1 MTKTWVT
8 ADPHWGHAGVCR
20 FTLDDGVTKLRP
32 WDNPDDMDVD
42 MIKAWNAVVKPEDR
56 VYVLGD
62 LAINRKSVPTIG
74 RCHGRK
80 VLVKGNH
87 DIFDLKDYLPFF
99 DDIRAY
105 VVKKTP
111 QGGKLIMSH
120 IPIHEESLGRWGLNI
135 HGHLHAHTVKKRTK
149 YNTLVDDKRYVC
161 VSVEQTNFT
170 PILLEEAVARGVPE
184 DTGWYKHDASN

>member
-20 FTLDDGVTKLRP
+20 FMGPDDATKLRP
-32 WDNPDDMDVD
+32 WDDPEEMDAA
-42 MIKAWNAVVKPEDR
+42 MIKNWNAVVSPQDR

-62 LAINRKSVPTIG
+62 LAINRKAIHKIG
-74 RCHGRK
+74 LCHGRK

-87 DIFDLKDYLPFF
+87 DIFALKDYLPYF

-120 IPIHEESLGRWGLNI
+120 IPIHEESLGRWGLNV
-135 HGHLHAHTVKKRTK
+135 HGHLHSQTVKKKTQ
-149 YNTLVDDKRYVC
+149 YNTLVEDKRYVC

-170 PILLEEAVARGVPE
+170 PITLEEAVSRGVPE
-184 DTGWYKHDASN
+184 DFGFYKHD

>member
-1 MTKTWVT
+1 MSKREFVI
-8 ADPHWGHAGVCR
+8 ADTHFGHRGVCEFLR
-20 FTLDDGVTKLRP
+20 ADGTKLRP
-32 WDNPDDMDVD
+32 WDNAADMDD
-42 MIKAWNAVVKPEDR
+42 AMIKAWNKIVKPEDR

-62 LAINRKSVPTIG
+62 LAINRKAVATIAN
-74 RCHGRK
+74 CYGRK

-87 DIFDLKDYLPFF
+87 DIFNLNDYLPYF

-135 HGHLHAHTVKKRTK
+135 HGHLHSNVVMRGKKP
-149 YNTLVDDKRYVC
+149 DPRYVC
-161 VSVEQTNFT
+161 VSVEQTNFV
-170 PILLEEAVARGVPE
+170 PILLDEAIARGKPE
-184 DTGWYKHDASN
+184 DA

>member
-1 MTKTWVT
+1 MSKTWVT

-87 DIFDLKDYLPFF
+87 DIFALKDYLPFF

-120 IPIHEESLGRWGLNI
+120 IPIQEESLGRWGLNI

-161 VSVEQTNFT
+161 VSVEHTNFA
-170 PILLEEAVARGVPE
+170 PITLEEAVSRGVPE
-184 DTGWYKHDASN
+184 DSGFYKHD